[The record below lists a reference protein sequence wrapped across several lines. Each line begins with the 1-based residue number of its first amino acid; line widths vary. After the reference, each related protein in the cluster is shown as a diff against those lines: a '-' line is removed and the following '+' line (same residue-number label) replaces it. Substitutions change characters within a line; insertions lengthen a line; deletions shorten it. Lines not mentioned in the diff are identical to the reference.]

1 VDALANLLDGP
12 RARGAFLIRAVMERP
27 WCIRV
32 EDEAPLTLLAMR
44 RGEARLV
51 SDAPQ
56 ARRDASLIRAGDLA
70 IVRGPYPCTMADD
83 PATPPHAVIVPGP
96 NCVTPEGVDPRQAM
110 SWFGVR
116 TWGNRPDGSTEF
128 LVCTY
133 RVQGEISQRLLD
145 ALPPLLVLPGGV
157 DAPLIDLLA
166 EEALKERPGQAVV
179 LDRLI
184 DIALVAVLRS
194 WFSRVDADAP
204 RWYTAMSDPVVGR
217 ALRLLH
223 DRPDRPWTVASLARD
238 VGVSR
243 PVLARRF
250 TSLTGES
257 PMAYLTG
264 WRLALAADLLDQPE
278 ITIADAARRVGYGSA
293 FALSTAFKRERGVSP
308 QQHRDRLR
316 RA

>member
-1 VDALANLLDGP
+1 MDAIASLLDGP

-44 RGEARLV
+44 RGDARLV
-51 SDAPQ
+51 SHAPH
-56 ARRDASLIRAGDLA
+56 AHRDPAPLRAGDIAL
-70 IVRGPYPCTMADD
+70 VRGPHPCTMADG
-83 PATPPHAVIVPGP
+83 PATPPQAVILPGP
-96 NCVTPEGVDPRQAM
+96 TCVTPDEVDPRRAM

-116 TWGNRPDGSTEF
+116 TWGNRPEGSTEF

-145 ALPPLLVLPGGV
+145 SLPPLLVLAGGV
-157 DAPLIDLLA
+157 EAPLVDLLA
-166 EEALKERPGQAVV
+166 DEALKERPGQAVV

-184 DIALVAVLRS
+184 DIVLVAVLRS
-194 WFSRVDADAP
+194 WFSRVDAAAP

-223 DRPDRPWTVASLARD
+223 DRPDRPWTVASLAREA
-238 VGVSR
+238 GVSR
-243 PVLARRF
+243 AVLARRF
-250 TSLTGES
+250 TSLTGAS
-257 PMAYLTG
+257 PMAYLTR
-264 WRLALAADLLDQPE
+264 WRLALAADLLAQPAV
-278 ITIADAARRVGYGSA
+278 TIADAARRVGYGSA

-316 RA
+316 